1 MSLTGMCVARVCE
14 QLWQR
19 GRYPSM
25 IQMVKRPAFFSKAL
39 DAWAHEH
46 GAKHAAHAAGKPVE
60 DTYIAGLMGACAKR
74 V

>member
-1 MSLTGMCVARVCE
+1 
-14 QLWQR
+14 
-19 GRYPSM
+19 M